1 MAKLTYSTSEK
12 INLKNHPDLNEI
24 WLQDRIAENPQII
37 GLGELE
43 LIDRERK
50 QHKSGRLDLLLADFE
65 NNARYEVE
73 LQLGQTDES
82 HIIRTIEYW
91 DIEKRR
97 YPQYDH
103 CAVLIAEELTTRFL
117 NVLNLFNGHI
127 PLIILQINA
136 LKVDDKVV
144 LNFTKVMD
152 RFALRNDD
160 IADNKLVETDRNYWN
175 NRSTTKNVEIVD
187 KMFEMINENA
197 EPKLKLNYNKYYIG
211 LTDGYKSRN
220 FIHFKPKKQFTNI
233 LVEIDNADEWILKLE
248 EEGISA
254 NFRERW
260 LRFAMTTA
268 NFDKKKGIVKEIV
281 DFAVE
286 NYNKD

>member
-1 MAKLTYSTSEK
+1 MAKLVYSIPEK
-12 INLKNHPDLNEI
+12 ISLKNHTDFNES
-24 WLQDRIAENPQII
+24 WLQEKIAENPQII

-103 CAVLIAEELTTRFL
+103 CAVLIAEDLTNRFL
-117 NVLNLFNGHI
+117 NVLSLFNGHI
-127 PLIILQINA
+127 PLIIIQITA
-136 LKVDDKVV
+136 LKIDDKIV

-160 IADNKLVETDRNYWN
+160 IADTKLVETDRNYWN
-175 NRSTTKNVEIVD
+175 NRSTAKNVEIVD
-187 KMFEMINENA
+187 KILEMVNETA

-211 LTDGYKSRN
+211 MTDGYKSRN

-233 LVEIDNADEWILKLE
+233 LIEIDNAEEWITKLE

-260 LRFAMTTA
+260 LRFALTTA
-268 NFDKKKGIVKEIV
+268 NFDKKKTILKEIV
-281 DFAVE
+281 DFAVQS
-286 NYNKD
+286 YNKD